1 MKKFFDLLS
10 ILLVSCIF
18 CGALFSAE
26 TKGKFFSWDFT
37 DCTIK
42 DVLFAVSMD
51 AGIPI
56 IADDTV
62 SGKCDLRFIGND
74 FEKAFG
80 AFLESNRL
88 YLEKQED
95 LWTVSRFKIEALEGL
110 YNLDACDI
118 LPSVLIEKLSQKIES
133 SITFD
138 SLPSEKISLHFKRL
152 SEKELM
158 EKLAKSLGQYEVLSG
173 TNSFHFARK
182 KEAVSHR
189 QFDFES
195 FVAISR
201 NQDERYEVNIRD
213 GKFSD
218 ILESLFEGEEGKNY
232 CILGNADA
240 KIQRSVFCGRNF
252 EDTLL
257 KLSKQGGFSYVLSD
271 EVYYFI
277 ASSNAK
283 NELISGQRNWERFNL
298 KFVKPE
304 AFISIM
310 QWQLGKIENFVLPN
324 QNAFYALV
332 SEKEKTAL
340 QKLILDTDEK
350 QSTYLVALKYL
361 HPDEVLKHLPP
372 EVSRESLVLADDNS
386 CLYFTGTEE
395 AYKNLCSQLELC
407 DRPVQRLSYDLLIL
421 QYDEGKQNDW
431 SPVFNADKMRIGDR
445 SGASALLGSVMN
457 LNMNVVGTFGMTFAA
472 SLQNSIEENRTKV
485 FADTTLHGVSGKKIT
500 FQNTNTYRYRDNN
513 LDPETGKPVYSGVTR
528 EITSGIKLEVLG
540 WVSGDGMI
548 TSTVTASV
556 SRQGVDTSSS
566 TGNPPPTT
574 EKIVTTEVRGKSG
587 EPVVLSGLIQNSDTK
602 EVKRVPLISKF
613 PLLGWLFKKQSKI
626 KESSQ
631 MVIYLVPTL
640 ENEKK
645 YAANEKQYDREWA
658 FERIKGLS
666 ASVEKAAC
674 QEG

>member
-1 MKKFFDLLS
+1 M
-10 ILLVSCIF
+10 
-18 CGALFSAE
+18 
-26 TKGKFFSWDFT
+26 
-37 DCTIK
+37 
-42 DVLFAVSMD
+42 
-51 AGIPI
+51 
-56 IADDTV
+56 
-62 SGKCDLRFIGND
+62 
-74 FEKAFG
+74 
-80 AFLESNRL
+80 
-88 YLEKQED
+88 
-95 LWTVSRFKIEALEGL
+95 
-110 YNLDACDI
+110 
-118 LPSVLIEKLSQKIES
+118 
-133 SITFD
+133 
-138 SLPSEKISLHFKRL
+138 
-152 SEKELM
+152 
-158 EKLAKSLGQYEVLSG
+158 
-173 TNSFHFARK
+173 
-182 KEAVSHR
+182 
-189 QFDFES
+189 
-195 FVAISR
+195 
-201 NQDERYEVNIRD
+201 
-213 GKFSD
+213 
-218 ILESLFEGEEGKNY
+218 
-232 CILGNADA
+232 
-240 KIQRSVFCGRNF
+240 
-252 EDTLL
+252 
-257 KLSKQGGFSYVLSD
+257 
-271 EVYYFI
+271 
-277 ASSNAK
+277 
-283 NELISGQRNWERFNL
+283 
-298 KFVKPE
+298 
-304 AFISIM
+304 
-310 QWQLGKIENFVLPN
+310 
-324 QNAFYALV
+324 
-332 SEKEKTAL
+332 
-340 QKLILDTDEK
+340 
-350 QSTYLVALKYL
+350 
-361 HPDEVLKHLPP
+361 
-372 EVSRESLVLADDNS
+372 LADDNS

-658 FERIKGLS
+658 LERIKGLS